1 MRILGFADNHDS
13 SAAVV
18 ANGRVVAA
26 CGQERIDRVK
36 NSGAFPWG
44 AIDAVLDQAGGGGE
58 HHVGSDR
65 GHDDEVYIRGVHI
78 PLAQEALADCCG
90 HERGGQAVQYPTLPD
105 AGALPDPGVGGVDYL
120 L

>member
-1 MRILGFADNHDS
+1 MGPGLDEL
-13 SAAVV
+13 AAGDDGVNESRTRRRQV
-18 ANGRVVAA
+18 ESPR
-26 CGQERIDRVK
+26 
-36 NSGAFPWG
+36 SPGA
-44 AIDAVLDQAGGGGE
+44 DAVLDQAGGGGE
-58 HHVGSDR
+58 HHIGSDR

-90 HERGGQAVQYPTLPD
+90 HERGGLAVQYPTLPD